1 MSTKSS
7 ANVSSIKRKVQI
19 VQQPSPISSPTPS
32 KQIKKEPTIEKLKT
46 ERQHEITEDD
56 IIRSRLLYEGDQGI
70 DDRRIL
76 TLMKTFN
83 KYIFDISPNSDDN
96 SLIIEKLLSSLY
108 SIEHS
113 HRLFQTTYL
122 MDEREQL
129 CYASKSK
136 RMNEQIIQLRQEL
149 DQSELRLDEA
159 KQKRL
164 NLLEYDARAATINK
178 LGTRRELRAQQAA
191 TLERKHY
198 FEHLQQTFEA
208 TYQQRLKQI
217 AVYMRPIFELDE
229 ILRQDAHEDSPT
241 EGSSESPVEQLTQPL
256 TPVLPTTKFERQRTN
271 SDSSTA
277 SMDADDTNST
287 ARSKRQHKSH
297 LGLNFL
303 SNSLANN
310 QPQALFSTETE
321 LFGSQLV
328 NPLLLLSSS
337 SNIS

>member
-1 MSTKSS
+1 MSSKSNS
-7 ANVSSIKRKVQI
+7 NASSLKRKVQV
-19 VQQPSPISSPTPS
+19 VQQVSPLPSSSTSS
-32 KQIKKEPTIEKLKT
+32 KQIKKEPAVEKLKSQ
-46 ERQHEITEDD
+46 RQHDISEDD

-83 KYIFDISPNSDDN
+83 KSIFDISSNSDDQN
-96 SLIIEKLLSSLY
+96 STIEKLLSSLY

-113 HRLFQTTYL
+113 HRLLNSTQQ

-136 RMNEQIIQLRQEL
+136 RMNEQIKQLRSEL
-149 DQSELRLDEA
+149 DQSELRLIDA

-164 NLLEYDARAATINK
+164 HLLEYDTRAATINK

-191 TLERKHY
+191 TLERKHF

-229 ILRQDAHEDSPT
+229 ILRQDAHEDPPADGPT
-241 EGSSESPVEQLTQPL
+241 ESPVEQQPPSLTSPL
-256 TPVLPTTKFERQRTN
+256 PPAKFERQRTN

-277 SMDADDTNST
+277 SMDGDDTNPT
-287 ARSKRQHKSH
+287 IRTKRHKNH
-297 LGLNFL
+297 LGLMSL
-303 SNSLANN
+303 SASLANN
-310 QPQALFSTETE
+310 QPQALFSNETE
-321 LFGSQLV
+321 LFGTQLV
-328 NPLLLLSSS
+328 NPLLLLSS
-337 SNIS
+337 NIS